1 MYSRNECNV
10 VKQLYHNK
18 KEKKVI
24 TKKAGARRDW

>member
-1 MYSRNECNV
+1 MYGRNEYNV

-24 TKKAGARRDW
+24 IKKAIL